1 MKRYT
6 RRQMNRLIADDGR
19 VLNRRFMKAMDK
31 VDKRRRMRRN
41 MRSTDWWTFP
51 PLKGSGLIHKGR
63 KP

>member
-19 VLNRRFMKAMDK
+19 VLNRRFMNALDK
-31 VDKRRRMRRN
+31 VEKRRKMRRN
-41 MRSTDWWTFP
+41 MEHPSWWTLH

>member
-6 RRQMNRLIADDGR
+6 RRQLNRLIADDVR
-19 VLNRRFMKAMDK
+19 VLNRRFMHALDK
-31 VDKRRRMRRN
+31 VDKKRKMGRN
-41 MRSTDWWTFP
+41 MDPRDWWVLH